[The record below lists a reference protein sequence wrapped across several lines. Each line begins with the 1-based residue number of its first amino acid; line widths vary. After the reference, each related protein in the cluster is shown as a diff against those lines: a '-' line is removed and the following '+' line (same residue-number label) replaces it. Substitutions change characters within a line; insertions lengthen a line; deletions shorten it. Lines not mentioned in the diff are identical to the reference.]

1 MEVQGVIL
9 VVIVILLLQTLQNDV
24 VGVSRIR
31 GKVTGETSSHRR
43 RGRVGL
49 H

>member
-1 MEVQGVIL
+1 MEVKIVFL
-9 VVIVILLLQTLQNDV
+9 AVIVILSLQTLQNDV
-24 VGVSRIR
+24 VGLSRIR
-31 GKVTGETSSHRR
+31 GQVTGETSSHRR